1 MFRAATDPSHAPA
14 SDALPPLEPAR
25 WRMLHLT
32 WMSFFLTFVV
42 WFNLAPFASTIGRA
56 LHLSADQLKTLLIC
70 NVALTIPARIFVG
83 QLVDRFG
90 PRRVFTWVL
99 VGVAGPCVLCAMATS
114 YWQLVIC
121 RLLVSCVGAGFVV
134 GIRLVGEWFDAREI
148 GTAEGIYGGLG
159 NFGMAVATFAL
170 PLVAIA
176 VGGDN
181 GWRWAM
187 VLSGVLCLVW
197 AVYFYRNIQDSPPGR
212 EFRRPKKRGA
222 LEVCTRRDLIALALM
237 QVPLVACLGLLT
249 WKLVGVGFLPPW
261 AGWVCYAGLA
271 LALVQ
276 QVRKAVIV
284 NRSVLADPQGET
296 VPASERYSFS
306 QVAIL
311 CLCYAVTFGGEL
323 AVESMLPHYFE
334 KLFGVSVATAGV
346 MGAGFAFASLIARPL
361 GGWMGDRVGRRPI
374 MIVSLGGSAIG
385 YVALYTIGP
394 SWSVGMAT
402 VVVVMVG
409 FFLMAGNGANFCIAP
424 LIRKP
429 LTGQIAGLI
438 GAYGNVGSVLFL
450 TLLSLTG
457 PTAFFL
463 AMAGT
468 GFAAFGCCF
477 LLREPALKAA
487 HLRAEPQAAEA
498 VPAPALAVGV

>member
-1 MFRAATDPSHAPA
+1 MLRNALTSDPLAATAP
-14 SDALPPLEPAR
+14 EPAR

-32 WMSFFLTFVV
+32 WVSFFLTFVV
-42 WFNLAPFASTIGRA
+42 WFNLAPFASTIGKA
-56 LHLSADQLKTLLIC
+56 LGLTADQVKTLLIC
-70 NVALTIPARIFVG
+70 NVALTIPARILVG

-90 PRRVFTWVL
+90 PRRVFTALL
-99 VGVAGPCVLCAMATS
+99 VAVAVPCTMCALATS
-114 YWQLVIC
+114 YWQMVVG

-159 NFGMAVATFAL
+159 NFGMAAATFAL
-170 PLVAIA
+170 PLVAVVI
-176 VGGDN
+176 GGEH

-187 VLSGVLCLVW
+187 AVSGVLCVAW
-197 AVYFYRNIQDSPPGR
+197 AGYFYRHIQDAPPGR
-212 EFRRPKKRGA
+212 EFRKPKKRGA
-222 LEVCTRRDLIALALM
+222 LEVCTRADLIALVLL
-237 QVPLVACLGLLT
+237 QIPLFACLGVLA
-249 WKLVGVGFLPPW
+249 WKLVGVKLLPEW
-261 AGWVCYAGLA
+261 AGWACYVGLA
-271 LALVQ
+271 LLLAQ
-276 QVRKAVIV
+276 QIRKTVIV
-284 NRSVLADPQGET
+284 NRSVLADPKGEE
-296 VPASERYSFS
+296 VPANERYSFS

-334 KLFGVSVATAGV
+334 KMFGVSVATAGV

-361 GGWMGDRVGRRPI
+361 GGWMGDRLGRKPI
-374 MIVSLGGSAIG
+374 MIVSLAGSAFG
-385 YVALYTIGP
+385 YFALYMIGP
-394 SWSVGMAT
+394 QWSVGTAT
-402 VVVVMVG
+402 AIVVIVG

-457 PTAFFL
+457 PAVFFL

-468 GFAAFGCCF
+468 GLFAFVCCF
-477 LLREPALKAA
+477 LIKEPGRVPAAARDEASLSVDDESALPA
-487 HLRAEPQAAEA
+487 A
-498 VPAPALAVGV
+498 VPAGA